1 MKMVPLLRVTNMRDA
16 LAFYTGV
23 LDFRL
28 KYPEASAEDWVVDL
42 VNGDAEFQLTAVE
55 GDQRTGI
62 AVYVWVNDVDSL
74 FQKYLA
80 RGLDTSKKKES
91 PVHQGPVDQTWGR
104 REFYV
109 TDADGNTL
117 RFASVHS

>member
-1 MKMVPLLRVTNMRDA
+1 MVPLLRVTNMRDA